1 MSYFKST
8 AVNIVGNKNLRNPQ
22 IEACLSIREYFD
34 QNPSGEALV
43 VLPTGTGKTGVALI
57 APYGVS
63 NGRVLIIAPGLVTNN
78 SIKKE
83 SAVLQDNFWINQDI
97 IFNPTTIPI
106 VNEYEASITQDH
118 LEQSNFVHCNIHKI
132 VGDRMSSLLSRIPHD
147 FFDMI
152 IIDEAHHAPAKSW
165 QAVLDY
171 FPNSKKLHL
180 TGTPYRGDGQ
190 PIRGEKIHETKLSSV
205 MRDGYVKLL
214 RKETVN
220 ANKLY
225 FTLPEKPG
233 KKLNLQAV
241 LELKD
246 TEWIE
251 KSVALSEN
259 CSKDVIQHS
268 KLKLEE
274 LKEASPSVPHKILA
288 VGCSIKHAEDLHTW
302 YQEAGLESVIVHS
315 QMEDEAQSNA
325 FKNIELNNC
334 QVVISVNML
343 MEGYDHKYLTILAL
357 FRPYRSENAF
367 AQVVGRVLR
376 AIPKSEIFKH
386 EVDNNAVVIFHEET
400 GLNKMWDKFQLE
412 VNRAT
417 VKNIKDF
424 QYTDREYEE
433 RGNEIAGVSSEEA
446 FVGQQ
451 DSYLQDIDCHKL
463 FEKARKQVEDQERIV
478 AESLKK
484 AGVSDEVIAAAVKA
498 AGIQETEN
506 QARDFIDPQLIEK
519 RPAEARK
526 KMREILTKK
535 NQDYAA
541 DLLSDFNLDPK
552 ESNLYH
558 IIGRHVPYAKTSDAN
573 DGLIVRYVN
582 AKLAKKFGAIKDRDN
597 ASLHDSLRYVDN
609 IYEELKRILTKI

>member
-1 MSYFKST
+1 MSYFKKT
-8 AVNIVGNKNLRNPQ
+8 AVNIEGNKNLRNPQ
-22 IEACLSIREYFD
+22 IEACLSIREYFE
-34 QNPSGEALV
+34 QNPCGEALV

-57 APYGVS
+57 SPYGVS
-63 NGRVLIIAPGLVTNN
+63 NGRVLIITPGLVTNN

-83 SAVLQDNFWINQDI
+83 SAVLQDNFWVNQDI
-97 IFNPTTIPI
+97 IFNP
-106 VNEYEASITQDH
+106 ASIPVVSEYDASISQEH
-118 LEQSNFVHCNIHKI
+118 LEQSHFVHCNIHKI
-132 VGDRMSSLLSRIPHD
+132 VGDRNSSLITRVAPD

-165 QAVLDY
+165 QDVLDY
-171 FPNSKKLHL
+171 FSNSKKLHL

-190 PIRGEKIHETKLSSV
+190 PVQGDKIHETKLSEV
-205 MRDGYVKLL
+205 MRDRHIKLL

-225 FTLPEKPG
+225 FTLPEKPNVQ
-233 KKLNLQAV
+233 LNLQAV

-268 KLKLEE
+268 ILKLTE
-274 LKEASPSVPHKILA
+274 LNKISPNVPHKILA
-288 VGCSIKHAEDLHTW
+288 VGCSIKHAEDLHLW

-315 QMEDEAQSNA
+315 KMEDEAQLAA
-325 FKNIELNNC
+325 FKSIDLNLC

-376 AIPKSEIFKH
+376 AIPESEIYEH
-386 EVDNNAVVIFHEET
+386 EIDNNAVVIFHEET
-400 GLNKMWDKFQLE
+400 GLNRMWDRFQHE
-412 VNRAT
+412 VDRAT
-417 VKNIKDF
+417 IRMVKDF
-424 QYTDREYEE
+424 QYSDRDYEE
-433 RGNEIAGVSSEEA
+433 RGKEIAGVSSEDA
-446 FVGQQ
+446 FVSQQ
-451 DSYLQDIDCHKL
+451 DSYLHDVDCHKL
-463 FEKARKQVEDQERIV
+463 FEQAREKIADKKRIV
-478 AESLKK
+478 EESLKK
-484 AGVSDEVIAAAVKA
+484 AGLSDELISAAVEA
-498 AGIQETEN
+498 AGKEETN
-506 QARDFIDPQLIEK
+506 NLARDFIDPQLIEK

-535 NQDYAA
+535 NQDYAV
-541 DLLSDFNLDPK
+541 DLLSDFDLDPK
-552 ESNLYH
+552 ESNLYPL
-558 IIGRHVPYAKTSDAN
+558 IGRFVPYAKSSDAN

-582 AKLAKKFGAIKDRDN
+582 AKLAKKFGAVKDRDN
-597 ASLHDSLRYVDN
+597 TNLYHSLRYVDV
-609 IYEELKRILTKI
+609 IYEELKRILANI

>member
-1 MSYFKST
+1 MPYFKKT
-8 AVNIVGNKNLRNPQ
+8 AVNIEGNINLRNPQ

-34 QNPSGEALV
+34 QNPCGEALV
-43 VLPTGTGKTGVALI
+43 ILPTGTGKTGVALI
-57 APYGVS
+57 SPYGVS
-63 NGRVLIIAPGLVTNN
+63 NGRVLIITPGLVTNN

-83 SAVLQDNFWINQDI
+83 SAVLQDNFWVNQDI
-97 IFNPTTIPI
+97 IFNPSSIPI
-106 VNEYEASITQDH
+106 VTEYEASISQEH

-132 VGDRMSSLLSRIPHD
+132 VGDRNSSLITRVSPD

-165 QAVLDY
+165 QNVLDY
-171 FPNSKKLHL
+171 FSNSKKLHL

-190 PIRGEKIHETKLSSV
+190 PIQGDKIHETKLSEV
-205 MRDGYVKLL
+205 MRDHHIKLL

-220 ANKLY
+220 ANSLY
-225 FTLPEKPG
+225 FTLPEKPDTQ
-233 KKLNLQAV
+233 LNLQAV

-246 TEWIE
+246 SEWIE

-268 KLKLEE
+268 KLKLDE
-274 LKEASPSVPHKILA
+274 LKKISPHVPHKILA
-288 VGCSIKHAEDLHTW
+288 VGCSIKHAEDLHSW
-302 YQEAGLESVIVHS
+302 YQEAGLKSVIIHS
-315 QMEDEAQSNA
+315 KMEDEAQLEA
-325 FKNIELNNC
+325 FKSIDLNLC

-376 AIPKSEIFKH
+376 AIPESEIFKH
-386 EVDNNAVVIFHEET
+386 EIDNNAVVIFHEET
-400 GLNKMWDKFQLE
+400 GLNRMWERFQHE

-417 VKNIKDF
+417 IKKIKDF
-424 QYTDREYEE
+424 QYSDHDYEE
-433 RGNEIAGVSSEEA
+433 RANDIAGVSSEDA
-446 FVGQQ
+446 FVSQQ
-451 DSYLQDIDCHKL
+451 DSYLHDIDCHKL
-463 FEKARKQVEDQERIV
+463 FDQAREKIADKKRIV
-478 AESLKK
+478 EESLKQ
-484 AGVSDEVIAAAVKA
+484 AGLSQEIISAAVEA

-526 KMREILTKK
+526 KMREILTQK
-535 NQDYAA
+535 NQGYAA

-552 ESNLYH
+552 DSNLYSL
-558 IIGRHVPYAKTSDAN
+558 IGRFVPHAKASNAN
-573 DGLIVRYVN
+573 DGLVVRYVN
-582 AKLAKKFGAIKDRDN
+582 AKLAKKFGPIKNRDN
-597 ASLHDSLRYVDN
+597 ANLYHSLKYVDN
-609 IYEELKRILTKI
+609 IYEELKKILAKR